1 MKWKAQSVRKDQ
13 FASGFSKAV
22 NKPVILSS
30 INRDYINSI
39 TEENREPAWLSEMR
53 GEAFS
58 KYTTLPAEVSPLYSK
73 YSDANRL
80 RPEIVRLPDQFNK
93 FQPYEELRDRLKEPE
108 QGASVLRIG
117 SSINNIVIPEKISQ
131 MGVTILDL
139 KEAMITHEDLIRSQL
154 TSNRLNYSED
164 KFLALEASAFH
175 SGLFIHIPRNVMIED
190 PIRIINSLADDG
202 SSSIARII
210 IIADVGSKATV
221 VEEIYAPQMEGS
233 ETVQQAYFELIESH
247 VGPNAHLE
255 MVTLQAM
262 SRNTMNFSNRK
273 AFIERDGKMSW
284 YLGMF
289 GAEMSRY
296 KVDSIMKGT
305 GASAEDVEII
315 FGIGNQ
321 SFDVTSN
328 LIHYGRN
335 STGRVL
341 VKSVMKD
348 TSKSLF
354 KGMIKIGKEA
364 KASESYLAGH
374 AILLDKGAKSD
385 AIPGLEIE
393 TNEVKA
399 THSASVAQMDENQI
413 FYLMSRGL
421 SREGAKREIVSG
433 FLEPLSRKMG
443 PAIRAWINYLIE
455 NKWSGKSLILKTD
468 EAMEQILEVEK
479 SRYRETQDIFEKH
492 YKYR

>member
-1 MKWKAQSVRKDQ
+1 MIE
-13 FASGFSKAV
+13 
-22 NKPVILSS
+22 PVILSS
-30 INRDYINSI
+30 INIDYINNI
-39 TEENREPAWLSEMR
+39 TKEKGEPTWLSEMR
-53 GEAFS
+53 REAFS
-58 KYTTLPAEVSPLYSK
+58 KYTSLPAEVSTLYSK
-73 YSDANRL
+73 YSDVNRL
-80 RPEIVRLPDQFNK
+80 RPESVRLPDQTTR
-93 FQPYEELRDRLKEPE
+93 FQPYEELCDRLKEQE
-108 QGASVLRIG
+108 QGVSVLRIG
-117 SSINNIVIPEKISQ
+117 SSINNLVIPEKISQ
-131 MGVTILDL
+131 MGVIISDL
-139 KEAMITHEDLIRSQL
+139 QEAVIKHEDLIRNQL
-154 TSNRLNYSED
+154 TSNRLDYGED

-175 SGLFIHIPRNVMIED
+175 SGLFIYVPKNVTIED
-190 PIRIINSLADDG
+190 PIRIINSLADDR
-202 SSSIARII
+202 SSSITRFIVL
-210 IIADVGSKATV
+210 ADVGSKATV
-221 VEEIYAPQMEGS
+221 VEEIYAPQMERNGA
-233 ETVQQAYFELIESH
+233 QQAYFELIECH
-247 VGPNAHLE
+247 VGCNAHLE

-262 SRNTMNFSNRK
+262 SRNTINFSNRK
-273 AFIERDGKMSW
+273 AFVERDGKMSW

-289 GAEMSRY
+289 GAELSRY
-296 KVDSIMKGT
+296 KVDSIMKGA

-335 STGRVL
+335 SRGRVL

-354 KGMIKIGKEA
+354 KGMIRIGKEA
-364 KASESYLAGH
+364 KAAESYLAGH

-399 THSASVAQMDENQI
+399 THSASVAQLDENQI

-421 SREGAKREIVSG
+421 NREGAKREIVSG

-443 PAIRAWINYLIE
+443 PTIRAWINYLIE
-455 NKWSGKSLILKTD
+455 NKWSGKSLMLKTD

>member
-1 MKWKAQSVRKDQ
+1 
-13 FASGFSKAV
+13 
-22 NKPVILSS
+22 VILSS
-30 INRDYINSI
+30 INTDYINNI
-39 TEENREPAWLSEMR
+39 TKEKREPTWLSEMR
-53 GEAFS
+53 REAFS
-58 KYTTLPAEVSPLYSK
+58 KYTALPAEVSPLYSK
-73 YSDANRL
+73 YSDVNRL
-80 RPEIVRLPDQFNK
+80 RPESIHLSDQTTRFH
-93 FQPYEELRDRLKEPE
+93 PYEELYDRLKEPE
-108 QGASVLRIG
+108 QGVSVVRIG
-117 SSINNIVIPEKISQ
+117 SSINRLTIPEKITQ
-131 MGVTILDL
+131 MGVIILDL
-139 KEAMITHEDLIRSQL
+139 QEAVIKHEDLIRNQL
-154 TSNRLNYSED
+154 IKNQIDYSED
-164 KFLALEASAFH
+164 KFLALEASAFQ
-175 SGLFIHIPRNVMIED
+175 SGLFIYIPKNVVIED
-190 PIRIINSLADDG
+190 PIRIINSLPDDDSSAISRFIVLAD
-202 SSSIARII
+202 I
-210 IIADVGSKATV
+210 GSKATI
-221 VEEIYAPQMEGS
+221 VEEIYAAQMKSNG
-233 ETVQQAYFELIESH
+233 VQQAYFELVETH
-247 VGPNAHLE
+247 VGSNAHLE

-262 SRNTMNFSNRK
+262 SRNTINFSNRK
-273 AFIERDGKMSW
+273 AFVERDGKMSW

-289 GAEMSRY
+289 GAELSRY
-296 KVDSIMKGT
+296 KVDSVMKGQ

-328 LIHYGRN
+328 LIHYGMN
-335 STGRVL
+335 SRGRVL

-354 KGMIKIGKEA
+354 KGMIRIGKNA

-399 THSASVAQMDENQI
+399 THSASVAQLDEGQI

-421 SREGAKREIVSG
+421 NREGAKREIVSG

-443 PAIRAWINYLIE
+443 PTIRAWINYLIE
-455 NKWSGKSLILKTD
+455 NKWSGRSLILKTD